1 LETFKVY
8 PVKKETPMS
17 AGKKLLLA
25 ISPLVFLSVALIFF
39 SYQSM
44 KKVQAQIPDIS
55 EFAVT
60 STELVQAAKIA
71 FDRQAK
77 FYEDVVFMDDLDAVK
92 HAEEESVKLAE
103 IMLKLRNMSGIGG
116 QTQSEIDRFLV
127 RLKDYTHSASLIYI
141 RMSEDDEFLDKTE
154 SAEAAKKLGEEKNG
168 LLQYL
173 NGFSEMVRAEL
184 SQKISSVNGSAKTR
198 NNINAVISS
207 LVIGISVLIIFFLIE
222 RSVTRPMIESH
233 QKLQKAMDALWGE
246 MELARKLQ
254 TCLLP
259 TLYDDIHPDFE
270 IAATMVTADEVG
282 GDFYEIT
289 LDRSG
294 RLWISI
300 GDVSG
305 HGVTPGLIMMMAQT
319 VHTTVAANLDCDAR
333 DAVIKINEILYM
345 NVRERLNEKHF
356 MTFTALKYLGDGN
369 FQHAGAHLSMI
380 VFRQKTGTCELIRTS
395 GIYLNFKK
403 DISKPTKNSEF
414 SLDPGDTLVLY
425 TDGLTE
431 AENSE
436 GKMLD
441 LEEFVKIVEKYA
453 SREPE
458 NMKDMIMATVAQWC
472 NGRRAD
478 DMTLVI
484 VRRKSDEC

>member
-1 LETFKVY
+1 
-8 PVKKETPMS
+8 
-17 AGKKLLLA
+17 
-25 ISPLVFLSVALIFF
+25 
-39 SYQSM
+39 
-44 KKVQAQIPDIS
+44 
-55 EFAVT
+55 
-60 STELVQAAKIA
+60 
-71 FDRQAK
+71 
-77 FYEDVVFMDDLDAVK
+77 
-92 HAEEESVKLAE
+92 
-103 IMLKLRNMSGIGG
+103 
-116 QTQSEIDRFLV
+116 
-127 RLKDYTHSASLIYI
+127 
-141 RMSEDDEFLDKTE
+141 
-154 SAEAAKKLGEEKNG
+154 
-168 LLQYL
+168 
-173 NGFSEMVRAEL
+173 
-184 SQKISSVNGSAKTR
+184 
-198 NNINAVISS
+198 VISS